1 MAAQKRSRRV
11 TKTIDRE
18 SAAKVRLDPK
28 SILSPAALSRTIR
41 RSVRNA
47 VRQEIASLRG
57 KDWLSPQQP
66 VGTFRPE
73 DQASDWRSWDYP
85 PGYNVVTTPRK
96 YEPYNYTQLRWLARN
111 LDLLREV
118 IERRKNEVAMLP
130 WDIVVRRGMSAEE
143 DEILAVK
150 EMLRY
155 PDGETAFTGWQN
167 ALLED
172 MLVIDGPTV
181 YPWPAK
187 SGRIIRLVAIDG
199 ATINVLIDE
208 YGRIPDPPDPAYQQ
222 VIQGMPYEFFARDE
236 LVYVPRNVRS
246 GSPYGFSP
254 VEQLVTSVAI
264 ALKLETRQLYY
275 YSEGTI
281 PDALIGVPESWT
293 GKQLAQFQSYWDNLL
308 RGNLQLRSGG
318 VRFVPG
324 GMKEVAFKNYEF
336 NLDQWEWLARMICA
350 AFHVNP
356 QPYVRS
362 NNRATAETAQAEQ
375 LQEGLEPTKIWW
387 KALMDLL
394 IERYLG
400 KPNLEW
406 AWKDVRDTDA
416 VEQANADASDIQAGI
431 KAPNEVRVARG
442 MDPYDGFGDEPIILT
457 GSGPV
462 LLRSVYEASDGDSS
476 ALSSA
481 HAQER
486 SRDEF
491 RRRKVSLGKE
501 ENLGKT
507 SE

>member
-1 MAAQKRSRRV
+1 MSRKRRARLRKS
-11 TKTIDRE
+11 IERE
-18 SAAKVRLDPK
+18 SASKTRLDPA
-28 SILSPAALSRTIR
+28 SILTPAAIGRTIR
-41 RSVRNA
+41 RSVRDA
-47 VRQEIASLRG
+47 VRQEITSLRG

-66 VGTFRPE
+66 VSPYRPE

-96 YEPYNYTQLRWLARN
+96 YEPYTFAQLRWLARN

-118 IERRKNEVAMLP
+118 IERRKNEVAKLP
-130 WDIVVRRGMSAEE
+130 WDVVARKGMRVSEDQIVAVRDA
-143 DEILAVK
+143 
-150 EMLRY
+150 LRY
-155 PDGETAFTGWQN
+155 PDGESPFTAWQN

-172 MLVIDGPTV
+172 MLVIDAATV
-181 YPWPAK
+181 YPWPAR
-187 SGRIIRLVAIDG
+187 SGRIVRFVAIDG

-236 LVYVPRNVRS
+236 LVYMPRNVRT

-275 YSEGTI
+275 YTEGSV
-281 PDALIGVPESWT
+281 PDALIGVPESWS
-293 GKQLAQFQSYWDNLL
+293 GKQLAQFQAYWDNLM
-308 RGNLQLRSGG
+308 RGNLYLRSGG

-324 GMKEVAFKNYEF
+324 GMREVAFKDYKFDVE
-336 NLDQWEWLARMICA
+336 QWEWLARMICA

-375 LQEGLEPTKIWW
+375 MQEGLEPTKIWW

-400 KPNLEW
+400 QTNLEW
-406 AWKDVRDTDA
+406 VWKDVRDADV

-431 KAPNEVRVARG
+431 KAPNEVRAARG
-442 MDPYDGFGDEPIILT
+442 MDPYPGFGDEPIILT
-457 GSGPV
+457 GAGPV
-462 LLRSVYEASDGDSS
+462 LLRWVYENGTEPTPDPFSRKDGKPDSE
-476 ALSSA
+476 
-481 HAQER
+481 Q
-486 SRDEF
+486 
-491 RRRKVSLGKE
+491 K
-501 ENLGKT
+501 
-507 SE
+507 

>member
-1 MAAQKRSRRV
+1 MQPRKRTRR
-11 TKTIDRE
+11 TKKSIDRD
-18 SAAKVRLDPK
+18 SAPKIRLDPN
-28 SILSPAALSRTIR
+28 SILSPAALGRTLR
-41 RSVRNA
+41 RSVRAA
-47 VRQEIASLRG
+47 VRHEIASLRG

-66 VGTFRPE
+66 LQSFRPG
-73 DQASDWRSWDYP
+73 DQSSDWRTWDYP
-85 PGYNVVTTPRK
+85 PGYNVAITPRK
-96 YEPYNYTQLRWLARN
+96 YEPYTFAQLRWLARN

-118 IERRKNEVAMLP
+118 IERRKNEVAKLP
-130 WDIVVRRGMSAEE
+130 WDIVARRSTTADDREIAAVR
-143 DEILAVK
+143 

-155 PDGETAFTGWQN
+155 PDGETPFAAWQN

-172 MLVIDGPTV
+172 MLVIDAPAV
-181 YPWPAK
+181 YPWPAM
-187 SGRIIRLVAIDG
+187 SGRIIRFMVIDG

-208 YGRIPDPPDPAYQQ
+208 YGRVPDPPDPAYQQ

-236 LVYVPRNVRS
+236 LVYAPRNVRP

-281 PDALIGVPESWT
+281 PDALIGVPESWS
-293 GKQLAQFQSYWDNLL
+293 GKQLSEFQTYWDNLM
-308 RGNLQLRSGG
+308 RGNLHLRSGG

-324 GMKEVAFKNYEF
+324 GMKEVAFKDYKFDVE
-336 NLDQWEWLARMICA
+336 QWEWLARMICA

-375 LQEGLEPTKIWW
+375 IEEGLEPTKIWW

-400 KPNLEW
+400 KPGLEW

-416 VEQANADASDIQAGI
+416 VQQANADASDIKAGI
-431 KAPNEVRVARG
+431 KAPNEVRAARG
-442 MDPYDGFGDEPIILT
+442 MDPYRGFGDEPIIVT
-457 GSGPV
+457 GTGPV
-462 LLRSVYEASDGDSS
+462 LLRSLYGTAGRPRENEMSAGPTGDEAGADKP
-476 ALSSA
+476 
-481 HAQER
+481 E
-486 SRDEF
+486 
-491 RRRKVSLGKE
+491 
-501 ENLGKT
+501 
-507 SE
+507 